1 MSPMKGHLALLLRV
15 AQRGSKPGRSFHSG
29 SENLRLPLA
38 SALHAG
44 MWSLAPGS
52 AAQDWGPQSVWAWS
66 ANISISWPSRIVTWH
81 LQRLRGECSASAWGL
96 REQVASKHH
105 SGFQKKGRAGEQETR
120 LLLSVDGPYGSR
132 SAGPDLYGHLSNP
145 GCIQELDVGS

>member
-1 MSPMKGHLALLLRV
+1 MKGHLALLLRV

-52 AAQDWGPQSVWAWS
+52 TAQDWGP
-66 ANISISWPSRIVTWH
+66 PECLGMECKYLH
-81 LQRLRGECSASAWGL
+81 LLAQQDYHLALA
-96 REQVASKHH
+96 
-105 SGFQKKGRAGEQETR
+105 ETQ
-120 LLLSVDGPYGSR
+120 G
-132 SAGPDLYGHLSNP
+132 
-145 GCIQELDVGS
+145 